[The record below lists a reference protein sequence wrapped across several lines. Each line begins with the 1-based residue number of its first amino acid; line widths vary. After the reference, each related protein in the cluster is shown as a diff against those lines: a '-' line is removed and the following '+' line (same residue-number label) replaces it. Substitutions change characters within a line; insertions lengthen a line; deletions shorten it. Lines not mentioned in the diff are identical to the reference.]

1 MDTDAIIDA
10 VVSEAQALGL
20 FDRVNSYEPK
30 APPGD
35 GLTCA
40 VWVESIDP
48 IQSSGLNSTS
58 IRIALTVRLYTSM
71 LAEPPGMIDPNLTRA
86 CSALMEAYT
95 GDFTLDGL
103 VRNVDL
109 LGQHGVPLSAQ
120 AGYVQIGREDSRL
133 MRIFNITLP
142 LLINDAW
149 TQVP

>member
-20 FDRVNSYEPK
+20 FDRVNQYEPK

-40 VWVESIDP
+40 VWIEAIDP
-48 IQSSGLNSTS
+48 IQSSGLDSTS
-58 IRIALTVRLYTSM
+58 VRITMNVRLYTSM
-71 LAEPPGMIDPNLTRA
+71 LAEPPAMIDPNLTRA
-86 CSALMEAYT
+86 CAALMEAYT

-103 VRNVDL
+103 IRNVDL
-109 LGQHGVPLSAQ
+109 LGQHGLSLSAQ
-120 AGYVQIGREDSRL
+120 AGYVQIGRDDARL
-133 MRIFNITLP
+133 MRVFTITLP

-149 TQVP
+149 QQVP